1 MQNIVIIDYGMG
13 NINSIKKQLECFD
26 VNVVVSSR
34 VEDVI
39 SADKIIL
46 PGVGHFKRA
55 MDNLKELGLIAI
67 LNQKVLIEKTPIL
80 GICLGMQLLANKSE
94 EGNATGLGWID
105 GEVIR
110 MKVNDA
116 LRYKIPHVGWN
127 TVTHKKASPLTT
139 SIISQTPMYFVHAY
153 KFVAANEIDILQ
165 TTCYE
170 TEFTSAVSKDTI
182 FGVQYHP
189 EKSQDAGRQLFQNFI
204 SI

>member
-13 NINSIKKQLECFD
+13 NINSVKKQLQRAKA
-26 VNVVVSSR
+26 NVTISS
-34 VEDVI
+34 DAAI
-39 SADKIIL
+39 INKADKLIL

-55 MDNLKELGLIAI
+55 MDNLQELGLIDI
-67 LNQKVLIEKTPIL
+67 LNQKVLIEKTPVL

-110 MKVNDA
+110 MKVNDSI
-116 LRYKIPHVGWN
+116 RYKIPHVGWN
-127 TVTHKKASPLTT
+127 TVTHKKASPLITT
-139 SIISQTPMYFVHAY
+139 IISETPMYFVHAY
-153 KFVAANEIDILQ
+153 KFVATNEKDILQ